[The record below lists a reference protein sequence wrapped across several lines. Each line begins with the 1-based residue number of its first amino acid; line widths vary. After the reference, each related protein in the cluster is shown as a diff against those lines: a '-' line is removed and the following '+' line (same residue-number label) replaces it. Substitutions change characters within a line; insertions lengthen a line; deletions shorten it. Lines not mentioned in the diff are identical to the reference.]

1 MHSKKRIYF
10 KITSIIIITLI
21 LLSISI
27 GCELLPRE
35 EELLPFD
42 LLQPADVTFIT
53 MQPERGTIQ
62 NILKDQATAIS
73 AVQYNMTFE
82 NRSGYLAEMNVTF
95 GSIVEEGDVLAR
107 LDTGNLELDIRRQ
120 EINIQKIELSIAES
134 RRWGGQRYAIQ
145 QATLD
150 LELANL
156 TLQQLTDEYES
167 ASIIAPH
174 AGEIVFLGELRIGD
188 YVSARRTVMVLAD
201 PTQIMFEYSGQHA
214 RMLKYGMEAMID
226 LDTNLTVPVRVS
238 MTANEAPVEERDRYR
253 DTIIFTPLD
262 QDDIPESVGLGR
274 RFQFSII
281 LEEKD
286 DVIVIPRH
294 VVSLFMNQHYVQI
307 LEDGMRVQR
316 DLVVGIVTN
325 QEVEVVRGLTEDDVI
340 ITGIER

>member
-1 MHSKKRIYF
+1 MISTVMTMMTMLF
-10 KITSIIIITLI
+10 I
-21 LLSISI
+21 LS
-27 GCELLPRE
+27 GCNLLPQE

-62 NILKDQATAIS
+62 NILRDQATAIS

-82 NRSGYLAEMNVTF
+82 NRSGYLAEINVTF

-120 EINIQKIELSIAES
+120 EINIQKIELSIAEA

-156 TLQQLTDEYES
+156 TLEQLVNEYES
-167 ASIIAPH
+167 ASIIAPY
-174 AGEIVFLGELRIGD
+174 AGEIVFLGDVRIGD
-188 YVSARRTVMVLAD
+188 FVSARRTVLILAD

-214 RMLKYGMEAMID
+214 RVLKYGMEADID
-226 LDTNLTVPVRVS
+226 LDTGLTVPVKVS

-262 QDDIPESVGLGR
+262 QNDIPESVRLGR
-274 RFQFSII
+274 RFQFNII

-286 DVIVIPRH
+286 DVIILPRH
-294 VVSLFMNQHYVQI
+294 AVSLFMNQYYVQI
-307 LEDGMRVQR
+307 LEDGMRMQR

-325 QEVEVVRGLTEDDVI
+325 QEVEVVRGLTEDDII